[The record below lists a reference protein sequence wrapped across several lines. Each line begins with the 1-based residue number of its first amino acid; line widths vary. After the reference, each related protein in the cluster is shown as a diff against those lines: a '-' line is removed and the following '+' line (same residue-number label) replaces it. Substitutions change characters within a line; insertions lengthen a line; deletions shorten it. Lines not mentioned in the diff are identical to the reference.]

1 MLLDMHFAD
10 LHNEYYLSKLKVL
23 DFSHDCCELSII
35 PDLHFFLKSGDELI
49 VVKATMRRGFINL
62 KLYSFKHK
70 KKTQRFRNERYMS
83 NYLLRGSYFMSV
95 QDSSLLFDFKFG
107 DGQTSWVRDMTHRQ
121 SFPTFRGI
129 DISPHLSGQDSQNTI
144 FFQWRTLES
153 FLDSTSDLLQQG
165 YLVNPVPERGVIIKR
180 RRRDTMVGA
189 KEEDKWIGMTSMDI
203 VQDNYKPIAT
213 RIISSTRA

>member
-107 DGQTSWVRDMTHRQ
+107 WVYRAGNAYYHYYFIFWGNLNRSLLDYTAPRQ
-121 SFPTFRGI
+121 SHYLLICPFHRLFR
-129 DISPHLSGQDSQNTI
+129 NV
-144 FFQWRTLES
+144 FC
-153 FLDSTSDLLQQG
+153 
-165 YLVNPVPERGVIIKR
+165 
-180 RRRDTMVGA
+180 
-189 KEEDKWIGMTSMDI
+189 
-203 VQDNYKPIAT
+203 
-213 RIISSTRA
+213 